1 MAAHSRGASSGS
13 QEALHSMISQLNS
26 KLKSNETVLS
36 SNKKQLSSV
45 QENNASLRKEND
57 SLKEIISS
65 LRKEMGQLK
74 IIYGKERRD
83 QGDYALN
90 AKVMSAYPGGQPR
103 FGNSELSPGSSS
115 PDMTAHSGGGSVPGR
130 IREHGP
136 FCAEIFEGKLSND
149 SDVKK
154 LFQDLA
160 STTGEKLAQLGEVQS
175 READLKLQV
184 GGCQVIFR
192 HLLQFFVLLQGI
204 VINSGTDDGTT
215 VPAWLDVALENE
227 SNRSIRQQVCKMWR
241 LLQWNIHHTL
251 NNSRKRSAKS
261 QVKIDEWFDQHMD
274 MLNVPDDMESAVANL
289 LKSMSRDF
297 GVVEEQVVEGLSMS
311 ISMEPD
317 EVSSGISSSDSSLSS
332 AIPAEDLWKFKSL
345 LQSLVEKID
354 SVYQRLGKSGD
365 LDGLDDMERDMYLP
379 QREAL
384 ENYDLGNLL
393 RLMSHVI
400 QTLSQEAISINAERG
415 QFQRSGQDINS
426 ETKGD
431 RISGKQKKK
440 CTEK

>member
-13 QEALHSMISQLNS
+13 QEALHSMISQLNT
-26 KLKSNETVLS
+26 KLKSNETENRKQMS
-36 SNKKQLSSV
+36 SM

-65 LRKEMGQLK
+65 LRKEMEQLK
-74 IIYGKERRD
+74 IIHGKERRD

-90 AKVMSAYPGGQPR
+90 AKAMSAYPGGKPR

-136 FCAEIFEGKLSND
+136 FCAEIFEGRLSHD
-149 SDVKK
+149 SDVNK
-154 LFQDLA
+154 LIQDLA
-160 STTGEKLAQLGEVQS
+160 SAIGEKLAQLGEVQS
-175 READLKLQV
+175 RESDLKLLIEN
-184 GGCQVIFR
+184 CQVIFR

-204 VINSGTDDGTT
+204 VRNSGTDDGTT
-215 VPAWLDVALENE
+215 VPAWLYVALENE

-393 RLMSHVI
+393 RVMSHVI

-426 ETKGD
+426 EAKGD
-431 RISGKQKKK
+431 RISGKQNKK